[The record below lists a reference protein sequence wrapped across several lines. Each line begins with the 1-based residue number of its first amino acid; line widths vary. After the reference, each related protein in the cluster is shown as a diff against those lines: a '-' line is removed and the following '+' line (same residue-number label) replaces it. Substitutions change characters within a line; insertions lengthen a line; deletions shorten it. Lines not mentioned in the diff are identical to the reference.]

1 MFYQDEYT
9 RPLLEN
15 LMPWKEPGKGD
26 KDPWKSGGEQPP
38 DLEEIFKNVSG
49 RLQSI
54 FGGGS
59 GKSNGTTKG
68 GYAGSGGAF
77 SLILLLIIFWVGW
90 DSVHIID
97 EAENGVVLRFGKYSR
112 MLQPGFNLTLPRPF
126 ETLTKVNINNV
137 RVVEDRGHMLTGDEN
152 LVEFVYKV
160 QYRINNAQHFLFNV
174 RDPELT
180 LRQAAES
187 ALRESVGTNTL
198 DAILEGT
205 ARTKVRIETQRVL
218 QETLDLYGA
227 GLQVTE
233 FNLVDVNVPMQVRE
247 SYSDVIRARE
257 DRERFKEEA
266 RVHANSVIPG
276 ARGTAARIE
285 QEAAGYR
292 AATIALAEGEASRF
306 LQVLAEYQLAPAITR
321 KRMYLETMENV
332 MMRNKKVFLDIES
345 SGNILYLPLDQAA
358 NGVNPSRIVPPINP
372 TGTTGVD
379 SPGGSGT
386 TRGKSREGR
395 R

>member
-1 MFYQDEYT
+1 
-9 RPLLEN
+9 
-15 LMPWKEPGKGD
+15 
-26 KDPWKSGGEQPP
+26 
-38 DLEEIFKNVSG
+38 
-49 RLQSI
+49 
-54 FGGGS
+54 
-59 GKSNGTTKG
+59 
-68 GYAGSGGAF
+68 
-77 SLILLLIIFWVGW
+77 VGF

-97 EAENGVVLRFGKYSR
+97 EAEQGVVLRFGKYAR
-112 MLQPGFNLTLPRPF
+112 TLDPGFNLTLPRPF
-126 ETLTKVNINNV
+126 ETLTKVNINKV

-160 QYRINNAQHFLFNV
+160 QYRINNAQYFLFEV

-205 ARTKVRIETQRVL
+205 ARTRVRIETQRVL
-218 QETLDLYGA
+218 QETLDLYRA

-266 RVHANSVIPG
+266 QVHANSVIPA

-292 AATIALAEGEASRF
+292 ASTIALAEGEASRF
-306 LQVLAEYQLAPAITR
+306 SQVLTAYRMAPAVTR
-321 KRMYLETMENV
+321 KRLFLETMESV
-332 MMRNKKVFLDIES
+332 YSKNKKVFLDVES
-345 SGNILYLPLDQAA
+345 SGNILYLPLDQSGA
-358 NGVNPSRIVPPINP
+358 GINPSSMIPPVKTP
-372 TGTTGVD
+372 L
-379 SPGGSGT
+379 GSNQEST
-386 TRGKSREGR
+386 PRSRSTAREAR